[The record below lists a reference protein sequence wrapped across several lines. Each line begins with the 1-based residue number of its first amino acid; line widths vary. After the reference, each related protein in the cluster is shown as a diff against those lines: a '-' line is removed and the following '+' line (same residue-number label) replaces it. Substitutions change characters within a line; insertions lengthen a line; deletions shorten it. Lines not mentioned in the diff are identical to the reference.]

1 MFYNNT
7 KWPRRAVVTNL
18 LLGSG
23 DWSNDARKHGDSST
37 NIQTRGDKPRG
48 FEGDTCIG
56 VRDVQMKC
64 MTFFLPIVRI
74 VSSLCICCLF
84 INHLAKVP
92 QTCSGRA
99 AVFSLRRP
107 PPYFD
112 VLTSRVPGP
121 AAGGRPPRFFVCGIY

>member
-18 LLGSG
+18 PLGSG
-23 DWSNDARKHGDSST
+23 AMTRENMETA
-37 NIQTRGDKPRG
+37 QTFRQEVTSLGQG
-48 FEGDTCIG
+48 FEGDKCIG
-56 VRDVQMKC
+56 VRDVQMEC

-92 QTCSGRA
+92 QTCSGLA
-99 AVFSLRRP
+99 AVFSLLRP

-112 VLTSRVPGP
+112 VLTSRVAGP
-121 AAGGRPPRFFVCGIY
+121 AAGGRTPRFFVCGIY